1 MKKQNTAYL
10 LMISLASAMGGLLFG
25 YDWVVIGGAKPFYE
39 TFFHIS
45 DSPTLQGWAMSSALL
60 GCLIGA
66 LIAGVGSD
74 RYGRKKMLILASTLF
89 ITSAVGTGATD
100 DFTLFILY
108 RILGGFAI
116 GITSN
121 LSPMYIAEIAPAHI
135 RGRLVS
141 LNQLMIVLGILSAQ
155 IINWQIAEQVVI
167 DATAN
172 TILESWNG
180 QMGWRW
186 MFWAESVP
194 AALFCIFSFMI
205 PESPRWL
212 AVKGR
217 QEDAIRV
224 MSKIVEREQ
233 AEKEYQVLMTSI
245 EDDKIGIHQ
254 PKLSIL
260 HPSMRRV
267 LIIGVVLAVFQ
278 QWCGINVIFN
288 YAQEIFVAAGY
299 GVSDMLMNIV
309 ITGITNVVFTFVA
322 IFLIDKIGRRP
333 LLLIG
338 AGGLT
343 VVYLLMGAAYYF
355 NVTGVVLLIIVIAAI
370 ACYAMS
376 LAPIM
381 WVVISEIFP
390 NAVRGVAMSIATFA
404 LWSAC
409 FILTYTFPIMNSA
422 LGAAGTFWIYGIICL
437 LGFLFIK
444 KSVPETRNKSL
455 EEIEK
460 ELVKKDYIKK

>member
-39 TFFHIS
+39 TFFQIS

-60 GCLIGA
+60 GCLVGA
-66 LIAGVGSD
+66 LIAGIGSD
-74 RYGRKKMLILASTLF
+74 RYGRKKMLILASILF
-89 ITSAVGTGATD
+89 IASAVGTGATD
-100 DFTLFILY
+100 DFTLFIGY

-141 LNQLMIVLGILSAQ
+141 LNQLMIVLGILFAQ
-155 IINWQIAEQVVI
+155 IVNWQIAQEVAV
-167 DATAN
+167 DATAD
-172 TILESWNG
+172 TIRESWNG

-186 MFWAESVP
+186 MFWAENIP
-194 AALFCIFSFMI
+194 AALFCIFSFII

-217 QEDAIRV
+217 QEESIQV
-224 MSKIVEREQ
+224 MSKIVGKEQ
-233 AEKEYQVLMTSI
+233 AEKDYQILKSNI
-245 EDDKIGIHQ
+245 EDDQTENNHS
-254 PKLSIL
+254 KLSIL
-260 HPSMRRV
+260 HPSMRKV
-267 LIIGVVLAVFQ
+267 LTIGVVLAVFQ

-322 IFLIDKIGRRP
+322 IFFIDKIGRRP

-343 VVYLLMGAAYYF
+343 LIYLLMGAAYYF
-355 NVTGVVLLIIVIAAI
+355 NVTGISLLIIVVAAI

-404 LWSAC
+404 LWAAC

-437 LGFLFIK
+437 LGFLFIRK
-444 KSVPETRNKSL
+444 NVPETRHKSL

-460 ELVKKDYIKK
+460 ELVKKEFIKK